1 MSNPQTFYT
10 VGGEDLSG
18 IFQPLGSLT
27 QALST
32 GYKIPDGRDLNQIF
46 ASISSGSQIGYDT
59 GFRVN
64 NENYIYSD
72 LRLIF
77 AAKIN
82 TTITP
87 TGTFSS
93 ATNSGYTIV
102 SFTANNGTFNISS
115 SDSNTFYYL
124 VVGGGG
130 AGGSDAGGG
139 GGAGGVVQ
147 GTFSIT
153 GSKTI
158 NIVVGAGGIVTYSTS
173 TKNGDNSSLSYDS
186 TTITGTGG
194 GYGGWASGWGTP
206 KNQAANG
213 GCGGG
218 CGTNTTTPG
227 TGSQGK
233 NGGTSGAFIM
243 GGGGGGMN
251 TNGGNGG
258 SNTGGNGGNGILCTQ
273 NGINLIYPSTY
284 WGGGGGGGAGGSS
297 VAGNGG
303 LGGGGGGASSSSGGV
318 SPGTQ
323 GIGGSGLNS
332 GKNGT
337 ATRGGNGGANTGGGG
352 GGGPQL
358 NSGGNGGSGIVVI
371 AYLTPV

>member
-1 MSNPQTFYT
+1 MTNPQTFYT
-10 VGGEDLSG
+10 VGGQDLSG
-18 IFQPLGSLT
+18 IFQPLGSLI

-32 GYKIPDGRDLNQIF
+32 DYKIPDGRDLNQIF

-59 GFRVN
+59 GFKVN
-64 NENYIYSD
+64 NGNYSNID
-72 LRLIF
+72 LRQIF
-77 AAKIN
+77 AAN
-82 TTITP
+82 NTITP
-87 TGTFSS
+87 TGTFTS

-102 SFTANNGTFNISS
+102 SFTANSGTLNISS
-115 SDSNTFYYL
+115 TGSNTFYYL

-130 AGGSDAGGG
+130 PGGSDAGGG

-158 NIVVGAGGIVTYSTS
+158 NIVVGAGGIVTYSTF
-173 TKNGDNSSLSYDS
+173 TENGHDSSLSYDS
-186 TTITGTGG
+186 TTIIGTGG
-194 GYGGWASGWGTP
+194 GYGGWASGWGAP

-227 TGSQGK
+227 IGSQGK

-251 TNGGNGG
+251 TNGGNGS
-258 SNTGGNGGNGILCTQ
+258 SNIGGNGGNGILCTQ

-284 WGGGGGGGAGGSS
+284 WGGGGGGGAGGSPS

-332 GKNGT
+332 GQNGT
-337 ATRGGNGGANTGGGG
+337 ATKGGNGGANTGGGG

-371 AYLTPV
+371 AYLTP